1 MTYQQALAWLEG
13 LLNYERAPMPYAQ
26 IKLNRI
32 RALLGRLGNPH
43 TSLRTVLVAGTK
55 GKGSTA
61 AMMAAVLQESGERVG
76 LYSKPHLV
84 DFRERIRVGDVLVSE
99 ETLADLV
106 AEVRPAVEAGDAD
119 PWGRA
124 TYFEVSVALALL
136 YFLRERVHRA
146 ILEVGIGGRLDATN
160 VCDPELSVITPISYD
175 HTDLLGNTLREI
187 ASEKVGIARRRG
199 TVVTAP
205 QLPEPWEVL
214 HERCRELGAHLIE
227 VGRDVRYE
235 IHRVGLDGVDFTV
248 ETPLSRY
255 EDLHVPLLGRHQAV
269 NAAVA
274 VTAVEELLRR
284 EGRRIAPEVVR
295 AGLARLSWPARQEL
309 LSFRPAILVDVAHNP
324 ASMAAL
330 RDTLKELFP
339 GRRVVLVLGMIAT
352 HDPDPVAQLIVPLA
366 EEVITTTPQDPRA
379 LPADALAEVARR
391 YTSRVLSLLDPQEA
405 LASSLRRLGE
415 EDLLVVTGSFYL
427 AGPLRE
433 ALLRSLRSP
442 VP

>member
-13 LLNYERAPMPYAQ
+13 LLNYERVPLPYAQ

-32 RALLGRLGNPH
+32 RALLHRLGNPH

-61 AMMAAVLQESGERVG
+61 AMMAAILRESGERVG

-84 DFRERIRVGDVLVSE
+84 DFRERIRVGDVLIPE
-99 ETLADLV
+99 ETLAGLV
-106 AEVRPAVEAGDAD
+106 EEVRPAVEAGDAD

-136 YFLRERVHRA
+136 HFLRERVDRA

-160 VCDPELSVITPISYD
+160 VCDPDLSVITPISYD
-175 HTDLLGNTLREI
+175 HMDVLGSTLREI
-187 ASEKVGIARRRG
+187 ASEKAGIIRPGG

-214 HERCRELGAHLIE
+214 QERCQELGACLLE
-227 VGRDVRYE
+227 VGRDVHYE
-235 IHRVGLDGVDFTV
+235 IRRVGLDGVDFTV
-248 ETPLSRY
+248 QTPLGRY

-274 VTAVEELLRR
+274 VAAVEELLRG
-284 EGRRIAPEVVR
+284 EGRRVELEAVR
-295 AGLARLSWPARQEL
+295 AGLSRLSWPARQEL
-309 LSFRPAILVDVAHNP
+309 LNLRPAILVDVAHNP

-330 RDTLKELFP
+330 RDTLRELFG
-339 GRRVVLVLGMIAT
+339 GRRVMLVLGMIAT

-366 EEVITTTPQDPRA
+366 EEVIATTPRDPRA
-379 LPADALAEVARR
+379 LSADALAEVARR
-391 YTSRVLSLLDPQEA
+391 YTSRVRSLSDPQEA
-405 LASSLRRLGE
+405 LASALRRLGE
-415 EDLLVVTGSFYL
+415 DDVLVVTGSFYL

-433 ALLRSLRSP
+433 ALLSRLRSP